1 MTAPYPAQ
9 LAVCSFLE
17 CLLGGLQTPLCPS
30 LPCMP
35 QRHVDIT
42 HLPTW
47 GRALALE
54 WSVAVM
60 FMIFASKLPVRVRV
74 PCQPQMLVSD
84 VGALPRLG
92 PQNPEDRDHTPAQI
106 SVLIQVPCPG
116 AVTGVPK
123 PAATLAPC
131 SEPPKCQHHSHT

>member
-17 CLLGGLQTPLCPS
+17 SSSWWLADSLCP
-30 LPCMP
+30 LPSCMP

-42 HLPTW
+42 HFPTW

-74 PCQPQMLVSD
+74 PLPASD
-84 VGALPRLG
+84 AS
-92 PQNPEDRDHTPAQI
+92 Q
-106 SVLIQVPCPG
+106 
-116 AVTGVPK
+116 
-123 PAATLAPC
+123 
-131 SEPPKCQHHSHT
+131 